1 MLKCRDGGRMP
12 RIPAAAWPATY
23 GSNGDSSVTA
33 LSAYRD
39 VNSVGIPDCIA
50 SSSAAIYL

>member
-1 MLKCRDGGRMP
+1 MP